1 MQDPAD
7 LYPDHLKTVI
17 ERYERAISDAGHDG
31 ILIAAGEPP
40 GVFLDDQHYPFRSN
54 PHFVSWLP
62 EDRLPSSYLHFVPG
76 SKPRLYYFQ
85 PVDYWHKPPAPPSG
99 YWTAHFDIEPIQSLQ
114 DAANLLGDLR
124 GTAWIGEDTAA
135 ATSLG
140 MTAINPPD
148 VLASV
153 HFDRAG
159 ETDYEIA
166 CLANANRIGARGHL
180 EARAAFMEGESEF
193 DIQVRYLRAIGARES
208 ETPYSSIIALNE
220 NCAVLHY
227 QHYEIT
233 PPPRHLSFLIDAG
246 ASYAGYGSDITR
258 TWAAEAGP
266 FADLVAR
273 MDEEQQALIG
283 DIEPGLNYADLH
295 ERMHY
300 RLAAVLRDA
309 NLVAADPAD
318 MVETNLTFSFLPHG
332 LGHLLGIQTHD
343 VGGFQQ
349 DRSGASRPAP
359 EQYPALRLT
368 RDIEPG
374 QVFTIEPGLYFI
386 PMLLEELRQHPLAAQ
401 VNFELIE
408 SLLPYGGI
416 RIEDNVLVTEDGTV
430 NLTRNAFAE
439 LSS

>member
-1 MQDPAD
+1 
-7 LYPDHLKTVI
+7 
-17 ERYERAISDAGHDG
+17 
-31 ILIAAGEPP
+31 
-40 GVFLDDQHYPFRSN
+40 
-54 PHFVSWLP
+54 
-62 EDRLPSSYLHFVPG
+62 
-76 SKPRLYYFQ
+76 
-85 PVDYWHKPPAPPSG
+85 
-99 YWTAHFDIEPIQSLQ
+99 
-114 DAANLLGDLR
+114 
-124 GTAWIGEDTAA
+124 
-135 ATSLG
+135 
-140 MTAINPPD
+140 
-148 VLASV
+148 
-153 HFDRAG
+153 
-159 ETDYEIA
+159 
-166 CLANANRIGARGHL
+166 
-180 EARAAFMEGESEF
+180 
-193 DIQVRYLRAIGARES
+193 
-208 ETPYSSIIALNE
+208 
-220 NCAVLHY
+220 
-227 QHYEIT
+227 
-233 PPPRHLSFLIDAG
+233 
-246 ASYAGYGSDITR
+246 
-258 TWAAEAGP
+258 
-266 FADLVAR
+266 